1 MQTFAPRGKIHG
13 PILPQFVLETSI
25 SFGAKVMYALLCN
38 YASDN
43 DRCWPSQ
50 ATLAT
55 RLSCSVSSVK
65 KYLGELV
72 GIKLIDVRREQYR
85 SSVYYM
91 LRPETVSAV
100 NHDVAA
106 PAPHEPKPARHEAT
120 VGCRQSDSA
129 CPQPNIGYLNT
140 LNKQEERNTP
150 PLPPVQ
156 PEPPQVTAP
165 PARPALGGGDSFAH
179 DFEKAWEFYP
189 RKEAKGLARSAWL
202 HLQREG
208 QLPTLTKLE
217 SSIRH
222 FMASEN
228 WQREQ
233 GRFVPQMSNWLRGQR
248 WLDDSVTAAAKE
260 AEAAQRAADAL
271 QAMRREEETR
281 KACQDKEREALR
293 PLFDAFAE
301 KFQIHDKPWIR
312 PMAFGLWM
320 HLHSTLR
327 APTPSDVPAD
337 NQLGIADFLQAFK
350 RRCEDAAWRK
360 STMPERAER
369 SVLRAFTAPH
379 TTKPLSCGAL
389 LPHHPVFSR
398 QLASPALARAM

>member
-43 DRCWPSQ
+43 DHCWPSQ
-50 ATLAT
+50 ATLAA

-65 KYLGELV
+65 KYLAELA

-85 SSVYYM
+85 SSVYY
-91 LRPETVSAV
+91 LLQPEALNVSCRET
-100 NHDVAA
+100 AA
-106 PAPHEPKPARHEAT
+106 PVRHEVKPT
-120 VGCRQSDSA
+120 CQQPDIA
-129 CPQPNIGYLNT
+129 CPQPNSGYINT

-156 PEPPQVTAP
+156 PVVPGVVASPP
-165 PARPALGGGDSFAH
+165 RSALGGVSLA
-179 DFEKAWEFYP
+179 DFEKAWELYP

-208 QLPTLTKLE
+208 QLPPLARIE
-217 SSIRH
+217 ASIRH
-222 FMASEN
+222 FMASET

-248 WLDDSVTAAAKE
+248 WLDDAVTAAAKE

-271 QAMRREEETR
+271 QAMQRKEEAR
-281 KACQDKEREALR
+281 KSAQDKEREALR
-293 PLFDAFAE
+293 PFFDAFAE
-301 KFQIHDKPWIR
+301 KFQLHEKPWIR

-320 HLHSTLR
+320 HLHEKHR
-327 APTPSDVPAD
+327 APMPSDVPDD
-337 NQLGIADFLQAFK
+337 NQLGISDFLQAFK
-350 RRCEDAAWRK
+350 RRCEEAAWRK
-360 STMPERAER
+360 PAVPEPCFVLGAFNMPQAN
-369 SVLRAFTAPH
+369 
-379 TTKPLSCGAL
+379 KPMPCGAL
-389 LPHHPVFSR
+389 LSHHPLFSR
-398 QLASPALARAM
+398 QPAPSALARAM